1 MKKILLFFLLATS
14 IFANGTN
21 GIKTTEKE
29 NFRKIIFENQIN
41 NNLVTEEYYLKD
53 DVLSHIVTTE
63 TSMLEKNIEKIQRK
77 IYYFDEKQNL
87 IKYTISEEKNIKKES
102 IPEDVNKKA
111 EELKK
116 NLKVNVKNT
125 EAKFE
130 NIGTKIDEQ
139 FNNFDKEFKKRVD
152 KMEKDMNSFF
162 KNF

>member
-14 IFANGTN
+14 IFANDTN

-29 NFRKIIFENQIN
+29 NFRKIIFENQVN

-87 IKYTISEEKNIKKES
+87 IKYTVSEEKNIKKES
-102 IPEDVNKKA
+102 IPEDINKKA

-139 FNNFDKEFKKRVD
+139 FNNFDKEFKKHVD
-152 KMEKDMNSFF
+152 KIEKDMNSFF
-162 KNF
+162 KKF